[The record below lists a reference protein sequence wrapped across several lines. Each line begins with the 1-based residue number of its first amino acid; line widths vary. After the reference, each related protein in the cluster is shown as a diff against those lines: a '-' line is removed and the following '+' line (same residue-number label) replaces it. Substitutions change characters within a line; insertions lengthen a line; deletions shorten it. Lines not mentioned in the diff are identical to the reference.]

1 MSPSASEILAD
12 RFSIIPYPFVGG
24 ERESVMAE
32 FNLLLES
39 GVKRKEIANMMLDVI
54 EVLLV
59 GLRGT
64 KNKTK
69 QDKYTRELADVL
81 GKLQIFEETFKNQKI
96 KL

>member
-1 MSPSASEILAD
+1 MSQSASEILAD
-12 RFSIIPYPFVGG
+12 RFSIIPYPFVGKD
-24 ERESVMAE
+24 RDSVVAE

-64 KNKTK
+64 KDETRQN
-69 QDKYTRELADVL
+69 QYTTELADVF
-81 GKLQIFEETFKNQKI
+81 GKLQIFEETFKRQKI
-96 KL
+96 KI